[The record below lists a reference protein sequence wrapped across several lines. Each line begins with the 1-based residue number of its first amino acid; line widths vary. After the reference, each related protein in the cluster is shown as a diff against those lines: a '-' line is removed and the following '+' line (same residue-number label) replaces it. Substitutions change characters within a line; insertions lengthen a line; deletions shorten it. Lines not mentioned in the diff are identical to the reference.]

1 MAIVEVRPIK
11 KEKWHGKEGKDSFT
25 APKTVEAL
33 VSLRTRRYSTGLS
46 TEDRERL
53 EKITGYD
60 LSDIYIQEKAHP
72 FWSSTGV
79 VKLEDKTNVFDTS
92 IPINEIKV
100 KLLKASDL
108 VANSMKEYEEGKYP
122 DAIFVI
128 FDEQEE
134 NEIKAT
140 RASIKRKVIIE
151 SAKLPIDK
159 KIEIIQ
165 ILLGISTKG
174 QSNDYIELKF
184 DECIDKF
191 GADKLLTIMQ
201 RDKSRNTTHSLVL
214 EAIQKNVLRKEGS
227 SIYYMDDQL
236 GFDLEATMDYLED
249 KKNQLL
255 RAAIIEKI
263 N

>member
-1 MAIVEVRPIK
+1 MIKRVPPI
-11 KEKWHGKEGKDSFT
+11 
-25 APKTVEAL
+25 
-33 VSLRTRRYSTGLS
+33 
-46 TEDRERL
+46 
-53 EKITGYD
+53 
-60 LSDIYIQEKAHP
+60 
-72 FWSSTGV
+72 
-79 VKLEDKTNVFDTS
+79 
-92 IPINEIKV
+92 
-100 KLLKASDL
+100 DL
-108 VANSMKEYEEGKYP
+108 VKWYAIRDLIFKYDFIKALEIAKNCKYP